1 MGTTETKPQI
11 DLRQAVKTA
20 LRFFTDSF
28 GLLKPS
34 DAQLEEIEM
43 SEDGRFWLITV
54 GYDNPTA
61 INVVSHKFVLPHQ
74 VPLRKYKIVKVD
86 AETGRPVSIKIRP
99 GL

>member
-1 MGTTETKPQI
+1 MSLTMTGPQI
-11 DLRQAVKTA
+11 DLRQAVQTA
-20 LRFFTDSF
+20 IKFFTDSF
-28 GLLKPS
+28 GLLRPS

-61 INVVSHKFVLPHQ
+61 VNAVKGKFVLPPR
-74 VPLRKYKIVKVD
+74 VPLRKYKVVKVD
-86 AETGRPVSIKIRP
+86 AQDGQAVSIKIRP

>member
-1 MGTTETKPQI
+1 MSTTATETQI

-20 LRFFTDSF
+20 VKFFTESF
-28 GLLKPS
+28 GLARPS

-61 INVVSHKFVLPHQ
+61 VNVVKGKFVLPHQ
-74 VPLRKYKIVKVD
+74 VPLRKYKVVKVD
-86 AETGRPVSIKIRP
+86 AQDGQPVSIKIRP